1 MSIEITKKI
10 CVLNN
15 GYIPVKYIV
24 FIDNNVINTRRYG
37 VIKFAWEV
45 HVFWEWE
52 NVTTDSPNDCCDVL
66 LGKLNQHWHRK
77 SKCLATYTAQ
87 TNKHSVTI
95 HPFHSRQSS
104 CTICPRGNAHILY
117 LVVFWMCIDC
127 GRLLVFSGVTSLP
140 LRQFNC
146 EASLIN
152 TGKTITGTQT
162 NVHTTIKIKFK
173 TTCASFM
180 GCTCNISLFLALFP
194 PRMCDM
200 KCYREQE

>member
-1 MSIEITKKI
+1 M
-10 CVLNN
+10 
-15 GYIPVKYIV
+15 
-24 FIDNNVINTRRYG
+24 R
-37 VIKFAWEV
+37 
-45 HVFWEWE
+45 

-66 LGKLNQHWHRK
+66 LGKLNNHWHRK

-87 TNKHSVTI
+87 TGIVTIAVLSSPCCNKHSVTI

-104 CTICPRGNAHILY
+104 CTKCPRSNAHILY
-117 LVVFWMCIDC
+117 LVVFWMCIDG

-140 LRQFNC
+140 LRQFNY

-152 TGKTITGTQT
+152 TGKTITGTPT
-162 NVHTTIKIKFK
+162 NVYITIKIKFK

-180 GCTCNISLFLALFP
+180 GCTCNISLFLALVP